1 MWDAAGDLAAGIEAA
16 LGGLAGALAG
26 ADPRWLLLGG
36 GLHLAN
42 QATRGR
48 GWDGILPSAPC
59 ADPRLRR
66 RDVVAAWVAGAGAGG
81 VVSARGG
88 DAVRVLLLAR
98 RMPGESCRGALL
110 TGTLVAEAAGECA
123 LGAAVLLLALAAGV
137 GPELGPSTTS
147 VFLVLGGLLAAAG
160 VFLLGRRVGRVRRFL
175 TRAGE
180 GCAALRDPRAYAR
193 DVLPWQL
200 ASRLLRIAALASFL
214 PAFGLPATPA
224 GVLPVVS
231 ARTGGRLVP
240 FSPASVGAGAAILAA
255 TFEPITHSTV
265 PPAQIA
271 AFFMGT
277 SAVLTVVGTALALA
291 ICLKSAAT
299 QASAKARPSV
309 ATGRL
314 MRIRAAMVPRP

>member
-1 MWDAAGDLAAGIEAA
+1 MHRMSDVAAAIERAIEGLVDAVAGVAPG
-16 LGGLAGALAG
+16 
-26 ADPRWLLLGG
+26 WLLLGVA
-36 GLHLAN
+36 LHLAN
-42 QATRGR
+42 QVARGR
-48 GWDGILPSAPC
+48 GWYAVVRTASPEGEAP
-59 ADPRLRR
+59 RR

-98 RMPGESCRGALL
+98 RMPGTGCSGALL

-123 LGAAVLLLALAAGV
+123 LGAAVLLFALAAGV
-137 GPELGPSTTS
+137 GPELGPSTAS
-147 VFLVLGGLLAAAG
+147 VLFVLGGLLAALG

-175 TRAGE
+175 TRAGQ
-180 GCAALRDPRAYAR
+180 GCVALRDPRAYAR

-200 ASRLLRIAALASFL
+200 ASRVLRIVALASFL
-214 PAFGLPATPA
+214 AAFGLPATPA
-224 GVLPVVS
+224 AVLLVVFAQTS
-231 ARTGGRLVP
+231 GRLVP
-240 FSPASVGAGAAILAA
+240 FSPAGVGAGAAILAA
-255 TFEPITHSTV
+255 TFEPITGSTV

-277 SAVLTVVGTALALA
+277 SAVLTVVGTAIALA
-291 ICLKSAAT
+291 ICLKSAT
-299 QASAKARPSV
+299 QASANARPSA